1 MRVVGVPTPSGLHHL
16 SFLDDFFLE
25 SAHTHMTHTY
35 THTPLSPSQSIQGGM
50 SLGAVTNVEQAINRG
65 LVDADAHTTS
75 IQAAES
81 DMLLSQAS
89 ISTATADIG
98 ALKETV
104 VALVAA
110 AAERASKLA
119 ATKGALK
126 SAATLLTKT
135 TADLTTVRQ
144 KVKDLEAEVEG
155 SCGSACKAGTYVSTP
170 CTDDEMHVC
179 SACADGTFSLG
190 GFPHACTLLSTCP
203 AGTFVETAGSA
214 GADTVCRACDDGK
227 TFSTKE
233 NAAECKTCTAECD
246 ESFVVDVKCTA
257 AADTV
262 CKPGFSAFWATFKQT
277 VEVEGASNLKV
288 RLGVRLPSKRTS
300 RHLHSRL

>member
-35 THTPLSPSQSIQGGM
+35 THTPLSLSQSIQGGM

-65 LVDADAHTTS
+65 LADADAHTTS

-155 SCGSACKAGTYVSTP
+155 SCGSACKAGTYASTP

-190 GFPHACTLLSTCP
+190 GFPHACTLLSTCL

-246 ESFVVDVKCTA
+246 ESSLWTSNA
-257 AADTV
+257 RPLLTLSANL
-262 CKPGFSAFWATFKQT
+262 GFPPS
-277 VEVEGASNLKV
+277 GRRS
-288 RLGVRLPSKRTS
+288 SKR
-300 RHLHSRL
+300 LRLRAHRT

>member
-1 MRVVGVPTPSGLHHL
+1 
-16 SFLDDFFLE
+16 
-25 SAHTHMTHTY
+25 
-35 THTPLSPSQSIQGGM
+35 M

-65 LVDADAHTTS
+65 LADADAHTTS

-144 KVKDLEAEVEG
+144 KVEDLEAEVEG

-179 SACADGTFSLG
+179 SACANGTFSLG
-190 GFPHACTLLSTCP
+190 GFPHACTLLSTCS

-214 GADTVCRACDDGK
+214 GADTVRCVELATTGRPSLQRK
-227 TFSTKE
+227 TPRYAKRVLQNATKASLWTS
-233 NAAECKTCTAECD
+233 NARPLLTLSANL
-246 ESFVVDVKCTA
+246 
-257 AADTV
+257 
-262 CKPGFSAFWATFKQT
+262 GFPPS
-277 VEVEGASNLKV
+277 GRRS
-288 RLGVRLPSKRTS
+288 SKR
-300 RHLHSRL
+300 LRLRAHRA